1 MAVSIASPVFAPLP
15 EVFYCHRHKT
25 VEVAPSSTTAS
36 VQPSTSSSS
45 SSFSS
50 SSSSYCSSTS
60 CVVAAASFSCR
71 GFHLGRPIGQVH
83 RLETNGSF
91 VGRNIGHGWQSRVFQ
106 RRERV
111 RRCALADGNG
121 TGNGNGSPA
130 GDGPPGADR
139 GILNR
144 RREMLQE
151 YVKSVQPDFM
161 EKFLKRA
168 PEQVVEAM
176 RQTVTN
182 MLGTLPPHF
191 FEIRVSTVAENLAQ
205 LMYSVMMTGYMFRNA
220 QFRLD
225 LQQSLSQV
233 ALREP
238 DTKQD
243 PDYEPSVNKSKVSGE
258 VLRWHKEDGI
268 EQVPAVEYIEMLE
281 SEIRELQ
288 QQLESQQ
295 RASRGRNELLQ
306 YLKSLEPQ
314 NLQELTTTAGED
326 TVEAMNT
333 FITRLLGVKDPAQLK
348 RAATET
354 SAAELA
360 QLLYWLMVVGYSIRN
375 IEVRFDMERILG
387 EPVSS
392 RKLPGLPPGENI

>member
-1 MAVSIASPVFAPLP
+1 MAASTSSPFVSSLHEGFG
-15 EVFYCHRHKT
+15 CHRRAVK
-25 VEVAPSSTTAS
+25 VAASVATAC
-36 VQPSTSSSS
+36 VQPSA
-45 SSFSS
+45 
-50 SSSSYCSSTS
+50 STS
-60 CVVAAASFSCR
+60 ASASASACLR
-71 GFHLGRPIGQVH
+71 RPIAHVPG
-83 RLETNGSF
+83 LDTNGAFGTLSF
-91 VGRNIGHGWQSRVFQ
+91 RFAWESRVL
-106 RRERV
+106 RRRP
-111 RRCALADGNG
+111 RRAALADGNG
-121 TGNGNGSPA
+121 AGNGKGSPG
-130 GDGPPGADR
+130 GDGERA
-139 GILNR
+139 ILNR

-168 PEQVVEAM
+168 PEQIVEAM

-238 DTKQD
+238 GAQQD
-243 PDYEPSVNKSKVSGE
+243 PDYEPSVNKTKVSGE
-258 VLRWHKEDGI
+258 VLRWHKDDGI

-281 SEIRELQ
+281 SEIHELQ
-288 QQLESQQ
+288 QQLEAQQ
-295 RASRGRNELLQ
+295 RATRGRNELLE

-333 FITRLLGVKDPAQLK
+333 FITRLLGVQDPGQLK
-348 RAATET
+348 KAATET

-392 RKLPGLPPGENI
+392 RKLAGLPPGENI